1 MNKEKTLS
9 EVIRTHQTKEE
20 VDLFNKK
27 FNKKIK
33 STKDEIFE
41 KCLTEAEN
49 GKESVSISTLDM
61 DMVTY
66 QVIKSWLKKE
76 GFYVTEEKTFK
87 SEGLDDIITSINVSW
102 AKVKTSYNVPW
113 CDNSLRGISILDTDK
128 TLGSAISISSSDL
141 NCTTATLSTVLADKV
156 ESAVTN
162 AAELEGVALL

>member
-49 GKESVSISTLDM
+49 GKESVSISILDM
-61 DMVTY
+61 DIVTY

-102 AKVKTSYNVPW
+102 AKVKTYCNVSW
-113 CDNSLRGISILDTDK
+113 CDNSLRGISVTDK
-128 TLGSAISISSSDL
+128 ALSSAISISSSDL

-162 AAELEGVALL
+162 AAELEGVAVL

>member
-9 EVIRTHQTKEE
+9 EFVRTHQTKEE
-20 VDLFNKK
+20 VELFDKK

-33 STKDEIFE
+33 STKDEIIE

-49 GKESVSISTLDM
+49 GKESVSISTLGM

-102 AKVKTSYNVPW
+102 AKVKTYYKAPW
-113 CDNSLRGISILDTDK
+113 YDDGIRGI
-128 TLGSAISISSSDL
+128 TLTSSAINTTDGIICGSTTGISSDVYNTKDS
-141 NCTTATLSTVLADKV
+141 
-156 ESAVTN
+156 
-162 AAELEGVALL
+162 

>member
-41 KCLTEAEN
+41 KCLAEAEN

-102 AKVKTSYNVPW
+102 AKVKTSYRVPW
-113 CDNSLRGISILDTDK
+113 CDNSLRGISVVENDSL
-128 TLGSAISISSSDL
+128 TLSSAISTSDKAY
-141 NCTTATLSTVLADKV
+141 CTAATLSTVLADKV